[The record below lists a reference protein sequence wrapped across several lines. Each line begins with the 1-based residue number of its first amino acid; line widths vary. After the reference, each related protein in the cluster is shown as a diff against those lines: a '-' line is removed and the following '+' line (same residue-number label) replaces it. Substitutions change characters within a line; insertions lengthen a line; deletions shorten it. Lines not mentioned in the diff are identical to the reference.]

1 MCLRCLSV
9 FLKLGLVL
17 TARVLGQF
25 IPDSPILTIG
35 EIWSETLAGT
45 DVPPRLYSDVKGLQ
59 IQSQT
64 FRTACRL
71 IGATLIISKI

>member
-1 MCLRCLSV
+1 M
-9 FLKLGLVL
+9 L

-64 FRTACRL
+64 KQNCLQTHWSHPDNFKNIRL
-71 IGATLIISKI
+71 